1 MLSEKIIK
9 KFQWAVEQDHGEKLS
24 FAEASEILNDITEY
38 FDLLAKIYG
47 RMKNDDDSKN
57 NKT

>member
-9 KFQWAVEQDHGEKLS
+9 KFQWAVEQDYGEKLS

-47 RMKNDDDSKN
+47 RMKNDDDSEN

>member
-24 FAEASEILNDITEY
+24 FAEASAILNDITEY

-47 RMKNDDDSKN
+47 RMKNDDDPKN

>member
-1 MLSEKIIK
+1 M
-9 KFQWAVEQDHGEKLS
+9 WAVETDHGEKLS